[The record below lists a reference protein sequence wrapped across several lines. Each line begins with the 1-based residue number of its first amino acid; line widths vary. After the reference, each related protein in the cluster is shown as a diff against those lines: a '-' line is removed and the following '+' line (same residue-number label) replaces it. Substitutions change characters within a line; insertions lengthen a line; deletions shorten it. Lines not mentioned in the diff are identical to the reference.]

1 MSQPVISQ
9 IAQAVTDALNA
20 AVAEQA
26 FDAEFTAVR
35 AYLPQYELP
44 EMAELKVTVVP
55 KQVVLTGGSR
65 SAAQQD
71 VAIDIAVQQR
81 VDPQDL
87 DAVDALMELVESI
100 AGYLRTRRLDLDGLH
115 ASWLSAE
122 HEPIY
127 APEHMEQMN
136 QFTSILTVTY
146 RLLN

>member
-9 IAQAVTDALNA
+9 IAQAVMDALNA
-20 AVAEQA
+20 GVAEEA
-26 FDAEFTAVR
+26 FDADFTAVR

-44 EMAELKVTVVP
+44 EMADLKVTVVP

-71 VAIDIAVQQR
+71 VAIDVAVQQR

-100 AGYLRTRRLDLDGLH
+100 AGYLRTRRLTLNGLH

>member
-20 AVAEQA
+20 GVAEQA

-44 EMAELKVTVVP
+44 EMADLKVTVVP
-55 KQVVLTGGSR
+55 KQIVLTGGSR

-71 VAIDIAVQQR
+71 VAIDVAVQQR

-87 DAVDALMELVESI
+87 NAVDELMELVESI

-115 ASWLSAE
+115 ASWLNAE

>member
-1 MSQPVISQ
+1 MSNPVISQ
-9 IAQAVTDALNA
+9 IAQAVTDVLNA
-20 AVAEQA
+20 GVADQA
-26 FDAEFTAVR
+26 FDTEFTAVR
-35 AYLPQYELP
+35 AYLPVYELP
-44 EMAELKVTVVP
+44 EMTDLKVTVIP

-71 VAIDIAVQQR
+71 VAVDVAVQQR

-87 DAVDALMELVESI
+87 DAVDDLMDLVEAI
-100 AGYLRTRRLDLDGLH
+100 AGYLRSRRLVLDGLH
-115 ASWLSAE
+115 ASWLRAE

-127 APEHMEQMN
+127 AAEHMEQMN